1 MTPKELNIFAKAY
14 QKRKVDDL
22 KEAITV
28 AYLNSQWTIAW
39 LGKKHQQ
46 PRPLKEILA
55 TIGKEKKVMTDEQML
70 ERVKQLNALLGGEV
84 KVIGS
89 SKKLN
94 GKIRR

>member
-46 PRPLKEILA
+46 PRPLKEILGS
-55 TIGKEKKVMTDEQML
+55 IGKKKKVMTDEQMF
-70 ERVKQLNALLGGEV
+70 ERVKMLNAIFGG
-84 KVIGS
+84 KVV
-89 SKKLN
+89 
-94 GKIRR
+94 RR

>member
-39 LGKKHQQ
+39 IGKKHQH
-46 PRPLKEILA
+46 PRPLKEILNS
-55 TIGKEKKVMTDEQML
+55 IGKEKVIMTDEQML
-70 ERVKQLNALLGGEV
+70 ERVKMLNAIFGG
-84 KVIGS
+84 KVV
-89 SKKLN
+89 
-94 GKIRR
+94 RR